1 MSLILRRPLKAVVS
15 KDEALVP
22 ASPRVKADSPGP
34 ERNDM
39 IDSQQAAA
47 ALADID
53 DIVRRVR
60 QSQLYRL
67 ASLAAI
73 WWGVL
78 VFFANVVTWAS
89 PRHAV
94 IAWPAV
100 DVLGV
105 LGLLAIRFLTPRQA
119 HEPAFDLRIVLLFVL
134 FFAFGHLCTSVLGDY
149 GPRQLGAFWPI
160 YFMLFYTLAGLW
172 FGTAFVAIG
181 LGITALTLMGYF
193 FIGAAF
199 PLWMAVV
206 NGGGLIL
213 GGLWM
218 RRG

>member
-1 MSLILRRPLKAVVS
+1 
-15 KDEALVP
+15 
-22 ASPRVKADSPGP
+22 
-34 ERNDM
+34 M
-39 IDSQQAAA
+39 IDSTQAAE

-60 QSQLYRL
+60 QSQLYQL
-67 ASLAAI
+67 ASLAAL
-73 WWGVL
+73 WWGAL
-78 VFFANVVTWAS
+78 VFAGNLITWLWPAY
-89 PRHAV
+89 AGY
-94 IAWPAV
+94 AWPAV

-105 LGLLAIRFLTPRQA
+105 GGLAAIRLLTPRQPHA
-119 HEPAFDLRIVLLFVL
+119 ASFDLRLLLVFAL
-134 FFAFGHLCTSVLGDY
+134 FFAFGNLCTSVIGDF

-181 LGITALTLMGYF
+181 LGITALTLIGF
-193 FIGAAF
+193 FYIGEAF
-199 PLWMAVV
+199 PLWMAFV
-206 NGGGLIL
+206 NGGGLIV